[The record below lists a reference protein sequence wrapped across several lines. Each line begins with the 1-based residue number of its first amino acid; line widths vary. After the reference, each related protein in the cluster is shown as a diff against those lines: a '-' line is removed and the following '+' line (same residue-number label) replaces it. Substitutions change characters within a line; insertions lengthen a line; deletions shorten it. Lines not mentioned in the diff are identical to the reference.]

1 MKNLPQRRVILASA
15 FGITACLLLEAHSP
29 GQTKGSTP
37 HYKVLAG
44 TTQGGLTVYP
54 VIADTSFDTSYF
66 LTLEEGIRS
75 GQVVV
80 TETAQSSGLIRP
92 RPGFDP
98 GIWHERPIPLPQPSG
113 ARVNELAIVNNSDRP
128 LVLLAG
134 EIVTGGKQDRIVGR
148 DRIIP
153 AHSEPIPLG
162 VFCVEPHRWTET
174 SAHFGALHSSMA
186 QPSVRSKAMAYQ
198 NQQQVWDEVAKSRA
212 AFAAAVPAVEAGALQ
227 SSSSYATAVGNE
239 AVKRQLDSVAIPIQ
253 QSYEKLFN
261 QLQAEKAVGAVVA
274 VHGEIIW
281 ADVFASSGLLQKYW
295 PKLIRSYAAE
305 SLSPHPRPVTIPI
318 PPTQASAQ
326 NFLDRL
332 DARHQTVE
340 TEPGLYRNTEITGD
354 DFNAFVLAALLPHTG
369 FDVHIAKMKR

>member
-1 MKNLPQRRVILASA
+1 MKNYWQRSILLASTFA
-15 FGITACLLLEAHSP
+15 ACLLLAAHSFS
-29 GQTKGSTP
+29 QTKSSTP
-37 HYKVLAG
+37 HYKVLGGA
-44 TTQGGLTVYP
+44 TQGSLTVYP

-80 TETAQSSGLIRP
+80 TEATQSRGLIRP

-98 GIWHERPIPLPQPSG
+98 GIWHERPVPFAYQSG
-113 ARVNELAIVNNSDRP
+113 ARVNELAIANNSDRP

-134 EIVTGGKQDRIVGR
+134 EIVTGGKQDRVVGR

-212 AFAAAVPAVEAGALQ
+212 AFVAAVPAAEAGALQ

-261 QLQAEKAVGAVVA
+261 QLRAEKAIGAVVA

-281 ADVFASSGLLQKYW
+281 ADVFASSALLQKYW

-305 SLSPHPRPVTIPI
+305 SLSPHTRSVMVPF
-318 PPTQASAQ
+318 PPTQATAQ

-340 TEPGLYRNTEITGD
+340 TEPGLYRNTEISGD
-354 DFNAFVLAALLPHTG
+354 DFNAFVLTALLPHTG
-369 FDVHIAKMKR
+369 FDVHLAKMKR